1 MRTPTQM
8 VSAVGAAG
16 LSELRLVF
24 TLPVRESMPCPA
36 TSAELPICRIK
47 NQFHHTFRAQPSH
60 RQAPAPQ
67 SNKLEDFLAAVLMFE
82 TKINNAQFYHL

>member
-16 LSELRLVF
+16 LSELRLVLA
-24 TLPVRESMPCPA
+24 LPARESMPCPA
-36 TSAELPICRIK
+36 TSAELPICRVK
-47 NQFHHTFRAQPSH
+47 DQLNHTFRAQPSH
-60 RQAPAPQ
+60 RQAQAPQ
-67 SNKLEDFLAAVLMFE
+67 ANKIEDFLAAVLVFE